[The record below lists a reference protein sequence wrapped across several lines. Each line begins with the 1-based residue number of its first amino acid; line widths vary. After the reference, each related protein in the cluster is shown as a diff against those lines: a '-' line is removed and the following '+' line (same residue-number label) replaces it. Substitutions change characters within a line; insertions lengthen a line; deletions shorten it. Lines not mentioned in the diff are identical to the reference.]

1 MTYQLSKW
9 DLSPLYPGY
18 DSPELQSAFD
28 MLEEQVTSFEGLRD
42 KLTPD
47 MPTERFLEAVKANE
61 AMTRIGSKMY
71 SFAGL
76 SFAADTQDQ
85 KAQALM
91 ARVMQFLA
99 EIENRTLFFN
109 LWWKELDDENAK
121 RLMDASGDYRY
132 YLEAMRNFKPHT
144 LSEAEEKIVNL
155 KNVTGVNALG
165 NLYDSITNRY
175 NFKMKVN
182 GKEKEMTAA
191 ELFSYRYS
199 TDPKVRAES
208 YQSQFKVYAEDG
220 PILGQ
225 IYQTILRDW
234 HTENVNLRKFKNSI
248 APRNLNN
255 DVPEEAVEAL
265 LSVARKNVGIFQ
277 RYFKMKAKYVGMKK
291 LRRYDI
297 YAPVAAS
304 KKTYD
309 WDEAVTMVLDAF
321 NSFSPQV
328 AELAKRVFD
337 ESRIDS
343 EIRKGKRG
351 GAFCASITPEM
362 TPYVLINYQGTGR
375 EVATLAHELGHAI
388 HTMLAAHHS
397 AFTFHSS
404 LPLAETA
411 STFAEMVLIDKLLA
425 EETDESV
432 RRDILFKQMDDAYAT
447 IMRQSYF
454 AMFEKTAHE
463 LVQKNASVDDLSNAY
478 LENLKEQFGDS
489 LELSDEFKWEWV
501 GIPHIYQVPFYVY
514 AYAFGQLLVLALYQ
528 QFKAEGE
535 SFKPKYLKILSAG
548 GSEAPERILSE
559 AGINIRDPQF
569 WQGGFDVLEKLVGE
583 LEALPVPKPAK
594 KKQAAPKKA
603 AAKTSKGKK
612 VASKKSVKKAPA
624 KKVSAKSKAKKK
636 K

>member
-1 MTYQLSKW
+1 MAYQLSKW

-18 DSPELQSAFD
+18 DSPELQNAFD
-28 MLEEQVTSFEGLRD
+28 MIEEQVTSFEGVRD
-42 KLTPD
+42 KLKPD
-47 MPTERFLEAVKANE
+47 MPADQFVEILKASEATA
-61 AMTRIGSKMY
+61 RIGNKLY

-76 SFAADTQDQ
+76 SFTADTQDQ
-85 KAQALM
+85 KAQALQ
-91 ARVMQFLA
+91 ARAMQFLA
-99 EIENRTLFFN
+99 EIENRTLFFG
-109 LWWKELDDENAK
+109 LWWKELDNENAK
-121 RLMDASGDYRY
+121 RLMDASGDYKY

-144 LSEAEEKIVNL
+144 LSEPEEKIVNL

-175 NFKMKVN
+175 TFKLKVN

-199 TDPKVRAES
+199 TDPAMRAAS

-234 HTENVNLRKFKNSI
+234 HNENVNLRKFKNSI

-255 DVPEEAVEAL
+255 DVPDEAVEAL
-265 LSVARKNVGIFQ
+265 LGVARKNVGVFQ
-277 RYFKMKAKYVGMKK
+277 RYFKMKAKYIGMKK

-304 KKTYD
+304 KKTYK

-321 NSFSPQV
+321 QAFSPQV

-351 GAFCASITPEM
+351 GAFCWSVLPDM
-362 TPYVLINYQGTGR
+362 TPYVLVNYQGTGR

-388 HTMLAAHHS
+388 HAMLASHHS
-397 AFTFHSS
+397 TFTFHSS

-425 EETDESV
+425 EEKDESV

-454 AMFEKTAHE
+454 ALFEKTAHE
-463 LVQKNASVDDLSNAY
+463 LVQKNASVDDLSAAY
-478 LENLKEQFGDS
+478 LDNLKEQFGDS
-489 LELSDEFKWEWV
+489 LDLSDEFKWEWV

-535 SFKPKYLKILSAG
+535 AFKPKYLRILSAG
-548 GSEAPERILSE
+548 GSDAPERILSE
-559 AGINIRDPQF
+559 AGINIRDPKF
-569 WQGGFDVLEKLVGE
+569 WQGGFDVLEKLVSE
-583 LEALPVPKPAK
+583 LEALPIPKPAARKKTASPAK
-594 KKQAAPKKA
+594 KKV
-603 AAKTSKGKK
+603 AAKKRK
-612 VASKKSVKKAPA
+612 VAKKPV
-624 KKVSAKSKAKKK
+624 KSKARKK
-636 K
+636 

>member
-1 MTYQLSKW
+1 MTYKLSKW

-18 DSPELQSAFD
+18 ESAELQNAFD
-28 MLEEQVTSFEGLRD
+28 MIEEQVTSFEGVRD
-42 KLTPD
+42 KLKPD
-47 MPTERFLEAVKANE
+47 MPAEQFVEVLKASE
-61 AMTRIGSKMY
+61 ETARIGNKLY

-76 SFAADTQDQ
+76 SFTADTQDQ
-85 KAQALM
+85 KAQALQ
-91 ARVMQFLA
+91 ARVLQFLA
-99 EIENRTLFFN
+99 EIENRILFFS
-109 LWWKELDDENAK
+109 LWWKELDEENAK

-132 YLEAMRNFKPHT
+132 YLEAIRLFKPHT

-175 NFKMKVN
+175 TFKLKVN
-182 GKEKEMTAA
+182 GKEKEMTAS
-191 ELFSYRYS
+191 ELFSFRYS
-199 TDPKVRAES
+199 TDPNLRAES
-208 YQSQFKVYAEDG
+208 YKSQFKVFGEDG

-234 HTENVNLRKFKNSI
+234 HNENVNLRKFKNSI

-255 DVPEEAVEAL
+255 DIPDEAVETL
-265 LSVARKNVGIFQ
+265 LNVARKNVGIFQ

-291 LRRYDI
+291 IRRYDI

-304 KKTYD
+304 KKTYK
-309 WDEAVTMVLDAF
+309 WDEAVNMVLDAF
-321 NSFSPQV
+321 TAFEPKV
-328 AELAKRVFD
+328 ADLAKRVFD
-337 ESRIDS
+337 GSRIDS

-351 GAFCASITPEM
+351 GAFCWSYLPEE
-362 TPYVLINYQGTGR
+362 TPYVLVNYQGTGR

-388 HTMLAAHHS
+388 HAMLASHHNT
-397 AFTFHSS
+397 FTFHSS

-425 EETDESV
+425 EEKDDSV
-432 RRDILFKQMDDAYAT
+432 RRDILFKQIDDAYAT

-454 AMFEKTAHE
+454 ALFEKTAHE
-463 LVQKNASVDDLSNAY
+463 MVQKNASVDDLSNAY

-489 LELSDEFKWEWV
+489 LALSDEFKWEWV
-501 GIPHIYQVPFYVY
+501 GIPHIYQTPFYVY

-548 GSEAPERILSE
+548 GSEAPEKILSE
-559 AGINIRDPQF
+559 AGINIRDAKF
-569 WQGGFDVLEKLVGE
+569 WQGGFDVLEKLVSE
-583 LEALPVPKPAK
+583 LEKLPVAK
-594 KKQAAPKKA
+594 K
-603 AAKTSKGKK
+603 
-612 VASKKSVKKAPA
+612 VKSVKRN
-624 KKVSAKSKAKKK
+624 AKSVKGKAVGKKK
-636 K
+636 KK